1 MPLQIHVKGGELF
14 DEATSSFITVN
25 DTNLIL
31 EHSLISISKWE
42 MKWHIPFLDDKK
54 EKTKEQLLYYFY
66 CMVVS
71 PKEVDQNIFR
81 YLTQAQQMEILN
93 YIKNPMSA
101 TTITVYKK
109 TRNKEIITSELIY
122 YWMCGNQIPF
132 ECEKWHLNRLLNLIQ
147 ICGIKNDPKG
157 GKKMGK
163 KDIIS
168 QNDKINDM
176 RRKMMKTKG

>member
-1 MPLQIHVKGGELF
+1 
-14 DEATSSFITVN
+14 
-25 DTNLIL
+25 
-31 EHSLISISKWE
+31 
-42 MKWHIPFLDDKK
+42 
-54 EKTKEQLLYYFY
+54 
-66 CMVVS
+66 
-71 PKEVDQNIFR
+71 
-81 YLTQAQQMEILN
+81 
-93 YIKNPMSA
+93 
-101 TTITVYKK
+101 
-109 TRNKEIITSELIY
+109 
-122 YWMCGNQIPF
+122 MCGNQIPF